1 MAAEMLSLSMSSGSE
16 TKIELDATV
25 GPFAIHRAVGSFVD
39 AWTVTHIKTG
49 KKIWTTQSLQHAIR
63 AAQYLDQAKLI
74 PEGAEEAEAWRA
86 ALSPQD
92 KAHLLEQLQE
102 IAPRAMPEGDGT

>member
-1 MAAEMLSLSMSSGSE
+1 MAEMLTLSMSSGTE
-16 TKIELDATV
+16 TKIELDAQV
-25 GPFAIHRAVGSFVD
+25 GVFAIHRAVGSFVD

-74 PEGAEEAEAWRA
+74 PEGAVEAEAWRA
-86 ALSPQD
+86 ALSPED
-92 KAHLLEQLQE
+92 KAQLIEKLQD
-102 IAPRAMPEGDGT
+102 IAPRALPEGEETT